1 MYSKCKLHE
10 KCSQLLHQISG
21 SGLSVLMCKLT
32 SLTCWG
38 QEDEL
43 ITLAAAKICFS
54 YFTCTWGQLVGK
66 KKWKKLG
73 GPEMKHLI
81 EEPHYVSEEKK

>member
-1 MYSKCKLHE
+1 MQPAVASKIRLRPLSADVQTHI
-10 KCSQLLHQISG
+10 SHLLRSG
-21 SGLSVLMCKLT
+21 G
-32 SLTCWG
+32 
-38 QEDEL
+38 EL
-43 ITLAAAKICFS
+43 ITLAAARICFS
-54 YFTCTWGQLVGK
+54 YFTCTRDRLVG